1 MMKNIYRS
9 TFTLLCLL
17 FIGQLKSQTLT
28 PDQLYGELFKR
39 VQMEKV
45 FADGKTFVDMIP
57 KQSPEV
63 IMNLY
68 AQQKN
73 NKDFSLKSFV
83 ETNFDLPEVK
93 QTAYGVKE
101 HIKELWKALERK
113 PDVARVG
120 SSLIPLPY
128 SYIVPGGRF
137 REVYYWDSY
146 FTMLG
151 LKESGEFSTMENMV
165 KNFAFLI
172 NQFGHV
178 PNGNR
183 TYYVS
188 RSQPPF
194 FALMVELLEKVKG
207 EQVYHEFLPELLKE
221 HQYWISGNRLVNLPD
236 GNNLSRYWDENDA
249 PRQESYREDVLVAEK
264 SGRQPAEMYQ
274 HLRAGAA
281 SGWDFSTRWFDDSQ
295 HIETI
300 KTANII
306 PVDLNALLY
315 RQELIIA
322 HALDLSGEAQQA
334 KLFRTKAAFR
344 LQLIEKYCWN
354 KEKSFYTDYDFVK
367 HEQQSEIT
375 AAGLVPLFAIENQ
388 TLVNDHLTDIVKRT
402 KANLLKAG
410 GIVTTTINS
419 GQQWD
424 APNGWAPLE
433 WMAIKGFNNYNEK
446 DLADSIAKRWIAL
459 NIKVYHNTGKLM
471 EKYNVE
477 DLSLKAGGGEY
488 ETQDGFGWTNG
499 VLLKL
504 LMMYPQYDK

>member
-1 MMKNIYRS
+1 MR
-9 TFTLLCLL
+9 TLARNLA
-17 FIGQLKSQTLT
+17 FIFYFLSISVFAAAQIKT

-57 KQSPEV
+57 KQSPQV

-73 NKDFSLKSFV
+73 SKDFSLKSFV
-83 ETNFDLPEVK
+83 ETNFDLPTTNRSE
-93 QTAYGVKE
+93 YGVKE
-101 HIKELWKALERK
+101 HIKELWKTLERK
-113 PDVARVG
+113 PDHAQAG

-151 LKESGEFSTMENMV
+151 LEESGEFNTIENMV
-165 KNFAFLI
+165 KNFAFLMD
-172 NQFGHV
+172 QFGHI

-194 FALMVELLEKVKG
+194 FALMVELLSKIKG
-207 EQVYHEFLPELLKE
+207 DQVYHKFLPELLKE
-221 HQYWISGNRLVNLPD
+221 HQYWTTGNRLVKLSNAD
-236 GNNLSRYWDENDA
+236 SLSRYWDDTDL
-249 PRQESYREDVLVAEK
+249 PRQESYREDVLVAQSSQRK
-264 SGRQPAEMYQ
+264 SAEIYQ

-281 SGWDFSTRWFDDSQ
+281 SGWDFSTRWFNDAK
-295 HIETI
+295 HIATI

-306 PVDLNALLY
+306 PVDLNVLLF
-315 RQELIIA
+315 RQEMIIA
-322 HALDLSGEAQQA
+322 HALDLNGETLQA
-334 KLFRTKAAFR
+334 KLFRNKAAAR

-354 KEKSFYTDYDFVK
+354 KEKSFCTDYDFVK
-367 HEQQSEIT
+367 QQQQSEIT
-375 AAGLVPLFAIENQ
+375 AAGLVPLFAVENQ
-388 TLVNDHLTDIVKRT
+388 FLVKEHLADIVRAT
-402 KANLLKAG
+402 KMNLLKDG
-410 GIVTTTINS
+410 GIETTSINS

-446 DLADSIAKRWIAL
+446 DLADTIAKRWIAL
-459 NIKVYHNTGKLM
+459 NIKVYQNTGKLM

-477 DLSLKAGGGEY
+477 DISLKAGGGEY
-488 ETQDGFGWTNG
+488 QTQDGFGWTNG

-504 LMMYPQYDK
+504 LTMYPQYDK

>member
-1 MMKNIYRS
+1 MKNIFRS
-9 TFTLLCLL
+9 AVTLLCLL
-17 FIGQLKSQTLT
+17 IVEFVNAQIKT
-28 PDQLYGELFKR
+28 PDQIYGELFKR

-45 FADGKTFVDMIP
+45 FADGKIFVDLIP
-57 KQSPEV
+57 KQSPAI

-68 AQQKN
+68 TEQRDK
-73 NKDFSLKSFV
+73 KDFSLKYFV
-83 ETNFDLPEVK
+83 ETNFEFPKSNLSEF
-93 QTAYGVKE
+93 GVKE
-101 HIKELWKALERK
+101 HIKTLWKTLERK
-113 PDVARVG
+113 PDIIQNG

-137 REVYYWDSY
+137 REIYYWDSY

-151 LKESGEFSTMENMV
+151 LEESGEFNTIENMV

-172 NQFGHV
+172 DQFGHI

-183 TYYVS
+183 TYYLS

-194 FALMVELLEKVKG
+194 FALMVELLSKIKG
-207 EQVYHEFLPELLKE
+207 QQIYREFLPELLKE
-221 HQYWISGNRLVNLPD
+221 HRYWTSENRLIKLSD
-236 GNNLSRYWDENDA
+236 TDSLSRYWDERDQ

-264 SGRQPAEMYQ
+264 SGRKPSEIYQ
-274 HLRAGAA
+274 NLRAAAA
-281 SGWDFSTRWFDDSQ
+281 SGWDFSTRWFNDSQ

-315 RQELIIA
+315 RQEMIIA
-322 HALDLSGEAQQA
+322 HALDLIGETQQA
-334 KLFRTKAAFR
+334 KLFRSKAALR

-354 KEKSFYTDYDFVK
+354 KEKSFYTDYDFK
-367 HEQQSEIT
+367 KQQQQLQIT

-388 TLVNDHLTDIVKRT
+388 SLIQQHLSDIVKIT

-410 GIVTTTINS
+410 GVVTTTVNS

-433 WMAIKGFNNYNEK
+433 WMAIKGFHNYREK
-446 DLADSIAKRWIAL
+446 DLAATIAKRWIAL
-459 NIKVYHNTGKLM
+459 NIKVYQNTGKLM
-471 EKYNVE
+471 EKYNVD

-504 LMMYPQYDK
+504 LNMYPQYNQ